1 MGWASILKAGGK
13 AAKWLGK
20 GAKATVETTG
30 KAVLHPQQTI
40 KGAGAAVKT
49 AAVGGGLGYVG
60 WQKLTTDDSVV
71 EIVSDALIGKDTT
84 EAIGEKV
91 HGTVETVKELKDS
104 VSNMT
109 DTVTS
114 TMGNVDSKMN
124 GVSSFIS
131 QVTSGEGG
139 NMLGN
144 FFSNLTSGKVSGM
157 SIMGLV
163 LSAFLLFG
171 RFGWMGK
178 IAGAVLAMMMIGNN
192 ATQKQATAMQPALA
206 QANSNGANRQPL
218 QPEPQQPTEQIHRSR
233 R

>member
-49 AAVGGGLGYVG
+49 AAVGGGLGYIG

-71 EIVSDALIGKDTT
+71 EIVSDALIGKENT
-84 EAIGEKV
+84 EAISEKV
-91 HGTVETVKELKDS
+91 HGAADSVRELKDS

-114 TMGNVDSKMN
+114 AMGNMDSKMN

-139 NMLGN
+139 NMLGG
-144 FFSNLTSGKVSGM
+144 FFSNLTKGNVSGM

-178 IAGAVLAMMMIGNN
+178 IAGALLAMMTIGNN
-192 ATQKQATAMQPALA
+192 SSQRQAAALQPALA
-206 QANSNGANRQPL
+206 QGQTSGEARQNIDM
-218 QPEPQQPTEQIHRSR
+218 QQQTEQIHRSR